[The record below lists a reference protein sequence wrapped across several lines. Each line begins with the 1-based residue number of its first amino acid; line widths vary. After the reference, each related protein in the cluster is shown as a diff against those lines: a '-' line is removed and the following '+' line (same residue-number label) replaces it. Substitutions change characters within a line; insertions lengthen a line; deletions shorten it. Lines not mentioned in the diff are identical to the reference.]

1 MTLREE
7 LIKYCKDC
15 INDKIISCKKHK
27 QACKRLLHDF
37 ENENTNDFE
46 YIWNEQEAQK
56 IVRCISW

>member
-27 QACKRLLHDF
+27 QACKGFYMTLKMKIQMIL
-37 ENENTNDFE
+37 NT
-46 YIWNEQEAQK
+46 YGMSK
-56 IVRCISW
+56 KHKR